1 MHHVTFPVR
10 PVFFVLGEQGITQT
24 KLNTMEESYTVAW
37 AVVNED
43 DKGITD
49 YWERCETLEEAQ
61 DLYTSVRDHNRLYTA
76 SIGKEIQSTEL

>member
-1 MHHVTFPVR
+1 
-10 PVFFVLGEQGITQT
+10 
-24 KLNTMEESYTVAW
+24 MEESYTVAW

-61 DLYTSVRDHNRLYTA
+61 ELYNMVTKDCQLYTA
-76 SIGKEIQSTEL
+76 SIAKEIQSTEA

>member
-1 MHHVTFPVR
+1 VD
-10 PVFFVLGEQGITQT
+10 EQGITYN

-61 DLYTSVRDHNRLYTA
+61 ELYNEAREHNRLYTA
-76 SIGKEIQSTEL
+76 SIAKEIQSTES

>member
-1 MHHVTFPVR
+1 M
-10 PVFFVLGEQGITQT
+10 GEQGITYN

-49 YWERCETLEEAQ
+49 YWERCETLEDAQ
-61 DLYTSVRDHNRLYTA
+61 DLYKSVGDHNRLYTA
-76 SIGKEIQSTEL
+76 SIAKEIQSTEA

>member
-1 MHHVTFPVR
+1 M
-10 PVFFVLGEQGITQT
+10 GEQGITYN

-61 DLYTSVRDHNRLYTA
+61 ELYNMVMKDCQLYTA
-76 SIGKEIQSTEL
+76 SIAKEIQSTES

>member
-1 MHHVTFPVR
+1 M
-10 PVFFVLGEQGITQT
+10 GEQGITHN

-61 DLYTSVRDHNRLYTA
+61 DLYKSVGDHNRLYTA
-76 SIGKEIQSTEL
+76 SIGKEIQSTEA